1 MEYRSRVEILTS
13 ILASY
18 SEDDGV
24 PISKVMHLSTLSY
37 KHANER
43 RTILIDT
50 KPVER
55 DKRTDSYTTNK
66 RGLKFLNSINKVTYL
81 LKRKEKESDSTRLTA
96 ASLLGKDLEWRNG
109 IQLLMISY

>member
-13 ILASY
+13 ILASS

-24 PISKVMHLSTLSY
+24 PISKVVQSYISY
-37 KHANER
+37 KHANEC

-50 KPVER
+50 KLVER

-81 LKRKEKESDSTRLTA
+81 LKRKEKESNSTRLTA
-96 ASLLGKDLEWRNG
+96 ASLLA
-109 IQLLMISY
+109 IS